1 MPSFFRLIQAI
12 SSSEGGISGV
22 LYMLHA
28 TEPIEQTVPKKK
40 EAYTQF
46 GKDPERPGIY
56 I

>member
-28 TEPIEQTVPKKK
+28 TEPMEHTVPRKK
-40 EAYTQF
+40 EAYTQL
-46 GKDPERPGIY
+46 GNDPERPGMY